1 MAKNKGNPELKFTP
15 AVIHVETT
23 PDGQCVSR
31 TENVNFE
38 MLLRMLL
45 PVIVQSAKKV
55 HEAAAN
61 SKVPSLGNLSHSQL
75 QDLKTTMYDMMNI
88 AFSNALDEFA
98 PEIEARPSLS
108 ADAILRA
115 QNEILEEEMAKAGY
129 NPTQEEI
136 NAAIAAKKAQEV
148 KAE

>member
-1 MAKNKGNPELKFTP
+1 MAKTKETQTPKFTP

-38 MLLRMLL
+38 MLLRILL

-55 HEAAAN
+55 HEAAAE
-61 SKVPSLGNLSHSQL
+61 SKIPSLGEISPSKLAE
-75 QDLKTTMYDMMNI
+75 LKVTMYDMMNI